1 MTKFPAVKSQKLVKA
16 LQKMGFFGYHRV
28 GSHVQFKHLDGRRTT
43 VPVHSGKDIP
53 RGTLRAV
60 LKQINILPEEFRD
73 VL

>member
-16 LQKMGFFGYHRV
+16 LQKMGFFEYHRV

-60 LKQINILPEEFRD
+60 LKQINISPEEFRD